1 MSKEKSD
8 MIVMMSVVIIFFITI
23 LFIWFY
29 IGVIDKIEKLE
40 ARTVTHL
47 TDQQTRILELET
59 FIDSVFL
66 EKVEN

>member
-1 MSKEKSD
+1 MSKENSD

>member
-1 MSKEKSD
+1 MSKENSD

-40 ARTVTHL
+40 FRTVTHL
-47 TDQQTRILELET
+47 KDQQTRILELET

>member
-8 MIVMMSVVIIFFITI
+8 MIVMRSVVIIFFITI
-23 LFIWFY
+23 LFVWFY

>member
-1 MSKEKSD
+1 MSKENSN

-29 IGVIDKIEKLE
+29 LGVIDKIEKLE
-40 ARTVTHL
+40 ARTITHL
-47 TDQQTRILELET
+47 TDQQTRIEELET
-59 FIDSVFL
+59 FINSVFL

>member
-1 MSKEKSD
+1 MSKENSD

-23 LFIWFY
+23 LFICFY
-29 IGVIDKIEKLE
+29 IGVIDNIEKLQV
-40 ARTVTHL
+40 RTVTHL

>member
-1 MSKEKSD
+1 MSKEYSD

-40 ARTVTHL
+40 VRTVTHL